1 MNSHLKSV
9 LYDIPLLAGI
19 DESGYELLARGVHES
34 SLPPGHV
41 IIQEGD
47 AGKHLFLLRRGKV
60 RVYRTG
66 GKGEVELM
74 TLSTPR
80 FFGEMSIL
88 EEMPRSASVQAVTP
102 VDLLILPRVHFEMLA
117 EQLPAQYAR
126 VVTNVARDLSARLR
140 QLGDEYSRQH

>member
-1 MNSHLKSV
+1 M
-9 LYDIPLLAGI
+9 
-19 DESGYELLARGVHES
+19 
-34 SLPPGHV
+34 SLS
-41 IIQEGD
+41 
-47 AGKHLFLLRRGKV
+47 A
-60 RVYRTG
+60 
-66 GKGEVELM
+66 
-74 TLSTPR
+74 PR